1 MLTDKWTLIGLIIS
15 ALISYALF
23 MIISNQKNK
32 TQLQRLF
39 LLIVGELILWCL
51 LLVAQITCSRP
62 FSIEPIFFENFVYIF
77 SSTLPVS
84 ILLMGLSF
92 KNTKLQIS
100 KKYMLLYII
109 PALTLI
115 VLWTNKYHNLFYEK
129 YSVYIKDTITGPY
142 PIINSIYSYTLLGLG
157 IYCLLSASIKN
168 SGFFSK
174 QTFLIIIGTLIPVGA
189 NVIFTFGLFDFNST
203 IYITPM
209 SFAIAM
215 CFYSLA
221 IIKFKFLNSVPI
233 ALGKIVNRISDG
245 FIVVNDE
252 LVIIDYNETMIH
264 KFGAENMQ
272 IRNKSLEEI
281 IRVFDPDNSDNIL
294 EKILDAIKKTKN
306 NTETIVIR
314 AYFKK
319 IDKYFNIEVNSIFS
333 KKIYIGSLVLFKD
346 ITQHIRD
353 QEFIASK
360 EQLYTL
366 GEIAGGFAHD
376 LNSPLRSIAGDIY
389 NLKVYFNSGNIEVK
403 EDIKQDV
410 KEVFSTLDSNINN
423 MSKMI
428 NTFKDQMVNTGDRQ
442 KDYFN
447 LLSVAEG
454 VKILL
459 GGNLRRNKCILNLN
473 IDKNINIYGED
484 NKLSRTITNL
494 VKNSIEAYAQNNKY
508 GEINVNAIIN
518 SETNSCVITIEDYA
532 GGIPEEIA
540 KTIFKE
546 RKTTKKSSGGTG
558 IGLYSTYR
566 LVIGDFRGKM
576 EYENIEKDGQKGT
589 RFIIQIP
596 VE

>member
-1 MLTDKWTLIGLIIS
+1 MFKNILPLVL
-15 ALISYALF
+15 
-23 MIISNQKNK
+23 MIISEILIMILTVFLKRQKK
-32 TQLQRLF
+32 GQIKLFFSFVIYLMFFWTFSLILQILF
-39 LLIVGELILWCL
+39 QNSKMEPVVFEKIAVVGATLLPVALLILSITFYKTRLI
-51 LLVAQITCSRP
+51 V
-62 FSIEPIFFENFVYIF
+62 
-77 SSTLPVS
+77 
-84 ILLMGLSF
+84 
-92 KNTKLQIS
+92 
-100 KKYMLLYII
+100 KKYYLGLLII
-109 PALTLI
+109 PITSMLI
-115 VLWTNKYHNLFYEK
+115 MWSEHINLMYSY
-129 YSVYIKDTITGPY
+129 YSVYINETKFGPY
-142 PIINSIYSYTLLGLG
+142 FYIHSAYTYILYGISIFLLLK
-157 IYCLLSASIKN
+157 YSIKN
-168 SGFFSK
+168 AGFFSK
-174 QTFLIIIGTLIPVGA
+174 QSLLIVTGTLIPIIV
-189 NVIFTFGLFDFNST
+189 NVLGTFQIIPMT
-203 IYITPM
+203 VYITPICF
-209 SFAIAM
+209 SLTILFFA
-215 CFYSLA
+215 LA
-221 IIKFKFLNSVPI
+221 IFKFKFLSVTPI
-233 ALGKIVNRISDG
+233 AMQKIVDRISDS
-245 FIVVNDE
+245 FVVINDE

-264 KFGAENMQ
+264 KFDAENMQ

-508 GEINVNAIIN
+508 GEINVNAIID

-576 EYENIEKDGQKGT
+576 DYENIEKNGQKGT

>member
-1 MLTDKWTLIGLIIS
+1 MFKNILPLVL
-15 ALISYALF
+15 
-23 MIISNQKNK
+23 MIISEILIMILTVFLKRQKK
-32 TQLQRLF
+32 GQIKLFFSFVIYLMFFWTFSLILQILF
-39 LLIVGELILWCL
+39 QNSKMEPVVFEKIAVVGATLLPVALLILSITFYKTRLI
-51 LLVAQITCSRP
+51 V
-62 FSIEPIFFENFVYIF
+62 
-77 SSTLPVS
+77 
-84 ILLMGLSF
+84 
-92 KNTKLQIS
+92 
-100 KKYMLLYII
+100 KKYYLGLLII
-109 PALTLI
+109 PIASMLI
-115 VLWTNKYHNLFYEK
+115 MWSEHINLMYSY
-129 YSVYIKDTITGPY
+129 YSVYINETKFGPY
-142 PIINSIYSYTLLGLG
+142 FYIHSAYTYILYGISIFLLLK
-157 IYCLLSASIKN
+157 YSIKN
-168 SGFFSK
+168 AGFFSK
-174 QTFLIIIGTLIPVGA
+174 QSLLIVTGTLIPIIV
-189 NVIFTFGLFDFNST
+189 NVLGTFQIIPMT
-203 IYITPM
+203 VYITPICF
-209 SFAIAM
+209 SLTILFFA
-215 CFYSLA
+215 LA
-221 IIKFKFLNSVPI
+221 IFKFKFLSVTPI
-233 ALGKIVNRISDG
+233 AMQKIVDRISDS
-245 FIVVNDE
+245 FVVINDE

-294 EKILDAIKKTKN
+294 EQILDAIKKTKN
-306 NTETIVIR
+306 NKETIVIR
-314 AYFKK
+314 EYFKK

-333 KKIYIGSLVLFKD
+333 KKVYIGSLVLFKD

-403 EDIKQDV
+403 EDVKQDV

-428 NTFKDQMVNTGDRQ
+428 NTFKDQMVNTGD
-442 KDYFN
+442 KKKEYFN

-459 GGNLRRNKCILNLN
+459 GGNLRRNKCVLNLN

-494 VKNSIEAYAQNNKY
+494 VKNSIEAYAENNKY
-508 GEINVNAIIN
+508 GEITVNAIIE
-518 SETNSCVITIEDYA
+518 SETNSCLITIEDYA
-532 GGIPEEIA
+532 GGIPDEIA

-566 LVIGDFRGKM
+566 LIIGDFRGKM
-576 EYENIEKDGQKGT
+576 DYVTIDKDGQKGT
-589 RFIIQIP
+589 KFIIQIP
-596 VE
+596 LE

>member
-1 MLTDKWTLIGLIIS
+1 MFKNILPLVL
-15 ALISYALF
+15 
-23 MIISNQKNK
+23 MIISEILIMILTVFLKRQKK
-32 TQLQRLF
+32 GQIKLFFSFVIYLMFFWTFSLILQILF
-39 LLIVGELILWCL
+39 QNSKMEPVVFEKIAVVGATLLPVALLILSITFYKTRLI
-51 LLVAQITCSRP
+51 V
-62 FSIEPIFFENFVYIF
+62 
-77 SSTLPVS
+77 
-84 ILLMGLSF
+84 
-92 KNTKLQIS
+92 
-100 KKYMLLYII
+100 KKYYLGLLII
-109 PALTLI
+109 PITSMLI
-115 VLWTNKYHNLFYEK
+115 MWSEHINLMYSY
-129 YSVYIKDTITGPY
+129 YSVYINETKFGPY
-142 PIINSIYSYTLLGLG
+142 FYIHSAYTYILYGISIFLLLK
-157 IYCLLSASIKN
+157 YSIKN
-168 SGFFSK
+168 AGFFSK
-174 QTFLIIIGTLIPVGA
+174 QSLLIVTGTLIPIIV
-189 NVIFTFGLFDFNST
+189 NVLGTFQIIPMT
-203 IYITPM
+203 VYITPICF
-209 SFAIAM
+209 SLTILFFA
-215 CFYSLA
+215 LA
-221 IIKFKFLNSVPI
+221 IFKFKFLSVTPI
-233 ALGKIVNRISDG
+233 AMQKIVDRISDS
-245 FIVVNDE
+245 FVVINDE

-566 LVIGDFRGKM
+566 LVIGDFRGEM

>member
-1 MLTDKWTLIGLIIS
+1 MFKNILPLVL
-15 ALISYALF
+15 
-23 MIISNQKNK
+23 MIISEILIMILTVFLKRQKK
-32 TQLQRLF
+32 GQIKLFFSFVIYLMFFWTFSLILQILF
-39 LLIVGELILWCL
+39 QNSKMEPVVFEKIAVVGATLLPVALLILSITFYKTRLI
-51 LLVAQITCSRP
+51 V
-62 FSIEPIFFENFVYIF
+62 
-77 SSTLPVS
+77 
-84 ILLMGLSF
+84 
-92 KNTKLQIS
+92 
-100 KKYMLLYII
+100 KKYYLGLLII
-109 PALTLI
+109 PIASMLI
-115 VLWTNKYHNLFYEK
+115 MWSEHINLMYSY
-129 YSVYIKDTITGPY
+129 YSVYINETKFGPY
-142 PIINSIYSYTLLGLG
+142 FYIHSAYTYILYGISIFLLLK
-157 IYCLLSASIKN
+157 YSIKN
-168 SGFFSK
+168 AGFFSK
-174 QTFLIIIGTLIPVGA
+174 QSLLIVTGTLIPIIV
-189 NVIFTFGLFDFNST
+189 NVLGTFQIIPMT
-203 IYITPM
+203 VYITPICF
-209 SFAIAM
+209 SLTILFFA
-215 CFYSLA
+215 LA
-221 IIKFKFLNSVPI
+221 IFKFKFLSVTPI
-233 ALGKIVNRISDG
+233 AMQKIVDRISDS
-245 FIVVNDE
+245 FVVINDE

-294 EKILDAIKKTKN
+294 EQILDAIKKTKN
-306 NTETIVIR
+306 NKETIVIR
-314 AYFKK
+314 EYFKK

-333 KKIYIGSLVLFKD
+333 KKVYIGSLVLFKD

-403 EDIKQDV
+403 EDVKQDV

-428 NTFKDQMVNTGDRQ
+428 NTFKDQMVNTGD
-442 KDYFN
+442 KKKEYFN

-459 GGNLRRNKCILNLN
+459 GGNLRRNKCVLNLN

-494 VKNSIEAYAQNNKY
+494 VKNSIEAYAENNKY
-508 GEINVNAIIN
+508 GEITVNAIID
-518 SETNSCVITIEDYA
+518 SKTNSCVITIEDYA

>member
-1 MLTDKWTLIGLIIS
+1 MFKNILPLVL
-15 ALISYALF
+15 
-23 MIISNQKNK
+23 MIISEILIMILTVFLKRQKK
-32 TQLQRLF
+32 GQIKLFFSFVIYLMFFWTFSLILQILF
-39 LLIVGELILWCL
+39 QNSKMEPIVFEKIAVVGATLLPVALLILSITFYKTRLI
-51 LLVAQITCSRP
+51 V
-62 FSIEPIFFENFVYIF
+62 
-77 SSTLPVS
+77 
-84 ILLMGLSF
+84 
-92 KNTKLQIS
+92 
-100 KKYMLLYII
+100 KKYYLGLLII
-109 PALTLI
+109 PITSMLI
-115 VLWTNKYHNLFYEK
+115 MWSEHINLMYSY
-129 YSVYIKDTITGPY
+129 YSVYINETKFGPY
-142 PIINSIYSYTLLGLG
+142 FYIHSAYTYILYGISIFLLLK
-157 IYCLLSASIKN
+157 YSIKN
-168 SGFFSK
+168 AGFFSK
-174 QTFLIIIGTLIPVGA
+174 QSLLIVTGTLIPIIV
-189 NVIFTFGLFDFNST
+189 NVLGTFQIIPMT
-203 IYITPM
+203 VYITPICF
-209 SFAIAM
+209 SLTILFFA
-215 CFYSLA
+215 LA
-221 IIKFKFLNSVPI
+221 IFKFKFLSVTPI
-233 ALGKIVNRISDG
+233 AMQKIVDRISDS
-245 FIVVNDE
+245 FVVINDE

-333 KKIYIGSLVLFKD
+333 KKICIGSLVLFKD

-494 VKNSIEAYAQNNKY
+494 VKNSIEAYAENNKY
-508 GEINVNAIIN
+508 GEINVNAIID

-532 GGIPEEIA
+532 GGIPQEIA

-576 EYENIEKDGQKGT
+576 DYENIEKDGQKGT